1 MFGVI
6 LDWIIIIILIF
17 KKLMTRYV
25 KILKYLN
32 KCVYIY
38 LNSSVKQKYIF
49 IIRSILVLVWDRKIY
64 FYNKIHISFSVG
76 LFLSHTFTWDQ
87 LFQVNGII
95 WWGPQKLIQS
105 LAYFKQ
111 GIKTNFSPIQSNPH
125 LSTGFWERENFKIK
139 SFVMLLNNLYPK
151 WCAPYIFTL
160 CLQCK
165 FWSIN

>member
-6 LDWIIIIILIF
+6 LDWIIIIILIV

-76 LFLSHTFTWDQ
+76 LFLSHTFTWD
-87 LFQVNGII
+87 
-95 WWGPQKLIQS
+95 
-105 LAYFKQ
+105 
-111 GIKTNFSPIQSNPH
+111 
-125 LSTGFWERENFKIK
+125 
-139 SFVMLLNNLYPK
+139 
-151 WCAPYIFTL
+151 
-160 CLQCK
+160 
-165 FWSIN
+165 